1 MSIEEYEFAD
11 IYKPKVM
18 SASDAAVT
26 LNTESVPWIALFR
39 CDVIALAQHFEITK
53 GEFLKQHDIALLNSL
68 IADFVKGSV
77 PFEDVV
83 ASRLNSLELEK

>member
-18 SASDAAVT
+18 SANDAAVT